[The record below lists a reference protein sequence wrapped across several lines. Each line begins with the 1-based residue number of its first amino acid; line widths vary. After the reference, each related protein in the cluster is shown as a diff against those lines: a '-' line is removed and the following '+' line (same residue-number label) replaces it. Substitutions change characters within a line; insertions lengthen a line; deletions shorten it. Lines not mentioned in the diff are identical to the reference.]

1 MNGDAFAATTEAKP
15 IYDMDAYELAEKL
28 RQMGDDAAAAEI
40 EAGPQQGGLED
51 FSNQQPRR
59 PYLFRTHQIGYI
71 PLREA
76 GSEAPIPIRAIGV
89 VDPDLGLLNQRIN
102 IHLDRLHVQEY
113 PGGILSSLLGRA
125 SEHHIMV
132 TFSARNQLP
141 TSSNDVES
149 VAFSQTYVAF
159 DGDDAGV
166 TGYPVFIGLN
176 VGELGA
182 AFEIETVNVK
192 NSDDEAV
199 LKVLDSDEFK
209 NGLNLLNTAQ
219 PALAPLTKLATGA
232 TRLIAGRNKNVT
244 VQRFY
249 LGLDRTRSALGA
261 SLVAGNFIVAQVPRP
276 AEIDWS
282 NYHFDPRTGTIVL
295 KEDGARGLPYNYLVF
310 RVTRYGADA

>member
-1 MNGDAFAATTEAKP
+1 MNSDMAAATTEPKP
-15 IYDMDAYELAEKL
+15 IYDMEAHELAEKL
-28 RQMGDDAAAAEI
+28 RQMGDDTAAAEI
-40 EAGPQQGGLED
+40 EAAQEPSGLED
-51 FSNQQPRR
+51 FSDQRPRR
-59 PYLFRTHQIGYI
+59 HYLYRTHQIGYI

-113 PGGILSSLLGRA
+113 PGGIWSDLLGRP

-141 TSSNDVES
+141 TSSNDVEA

-159 DGDDAGV
+159 DGDEAGV
-166 TGYPVFIGLN
+166 SGYPVFIGLN

-249 LGLDRTRSALGA
+249 LGLDRTRAALGGP
-261 SLVAGNFIVAQVPRP
+261 LVTGNFIVAQVPRP

-282 NYHFDPRTGTIVL
+282 NYHYDPHSGTIVL

-310 RVTRYGADA
+310 RVTRYGAGD

>member
-1 MNGDAFAATTEAKP
+1 MSSDTVAATTEPKP
-15 IYDMDAYELAEKL
+15 IYDMTPNELAEKL
-28 RQMGDDAAAAEI
+28 RQMGDEAAAAEI
-40 EAGPQQGGLED
+40 EADENAKGLEGLFD
-51 FSNQQPRR
+51 EKPRR
-59 PYLFRTHQIGYI
+59 PYLHRTHQIGYL

-89 VDPDLGLLNQRIN
+89 VDPDPGLLNQRIN
-102 IHLDRLHVQEY
+102 IHLDRLYVQEY
-113 PGGILSSLLGRA
+113 PGTLFNRIGFGR
-125 SEHHIMV
+125 SGEHHIMV
-132 TFSARNQLP
+132 NFSARNQLP
-141 TSSNDVES
+141 GSANAEA

-159 DGDDAGV
+159 DGDEAGV
-166 TGYPVFIGLN
+166 SGYPVFVGLN

-192 NSDDEAV
+192 NSEDEAV

-219 PALAPLTKLATGA
+219 PALAPLTKLATGT
-232 TRLIAGRNKNVT
+232 TRFIAGRSQNVT

-249 LGLDRTRSALGA
+249 LGLDTQRSAVGGP
-261 SLVAGNFIVAQVPRP
+261 LVTGNFIVAQVPGP

-282 NYHFDPRTGTIVL
+282 NYHYDPRTGTIVL
-295 KEDGARGLPYNYLVF
+295 KEDGTHGLPYNYLIF